1 MSELIQDESDSN
13 NVYAI
18 QAKAQCKRRTTWCS
32 CERTTEYSIQ
42 VCRGCSKSA
51 SSVRPDR
58 AFGHCNFCHGYLPRR
73 SVSAILRV
81 LGFSDPLKQQ
91 PKTTRP
97 KRLGLWDARL
107 PDFFVVPVTVEQY
120 EELETSHIGIMR
132 RPRGHAYAH
141 WCSYLHS
148 TEQTRERVQK
158 QWQLWVA
165 PEGEATCFEFHTF
178 LTLYCFRQIAPYP

>member
-1 MSELIQDESDSN
+1 M
-13 NVYAI
+13 
-18 QAKAQCKRRTTWCS
+18 CW
-32 CERTTEYSIQ
+32 
-42 VCRGCSKSA
+42 GCSKSA

-58 AFGHCNFCHGYLPRR
+58 AFGHCSFCHGYLPRR

-97 KRLGLWDARL
+97 KRVGLWDARL

-178 LTLYCFRQIAPYP
+178 FNTLLLSSDRALPVKGSLSLGTYKEPAIQVHLNSDKSKP